1 MSGEPDRVAE
11 AKVKIGEYLEEEGLN
26 NHLLELKVPSA
37 AYPLV
42 LGIKGAAAREIQ
54 SKTIILVPVAVGVR
68 LDLDRGRSTV
78 VLRGR

>member
-11 AKVKIGEYLEEEGLN
+11 AKIKIGEYLEEEGRN

-42 LGIKGAAAREIQ
+42 LGIKGAAARDIQ
-54 SKTIILVPVAVGVR
+54 SKTDTR